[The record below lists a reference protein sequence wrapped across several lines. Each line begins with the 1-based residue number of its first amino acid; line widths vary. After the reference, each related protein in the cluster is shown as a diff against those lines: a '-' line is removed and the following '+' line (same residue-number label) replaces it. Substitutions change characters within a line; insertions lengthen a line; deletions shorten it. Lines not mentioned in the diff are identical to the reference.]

1 MIQTPVQN
9 FTKIWEGHLER
20 KFFTN
25 WSLLQGMTHIKNDVR
40 NIISSE
46 MSNLYAKYL
55 SIVRFIKKCMHI
67 YLINFLW
74 SFFTI
79 HEVLWNTLLIAKSW
93 GLQKSTRIERLHL
106 PFTIFF
112 FFFLILIWTFKG
124 QGNHVFLLSFSLY
137 IFYQFP
143 LFFLCLPQKYQY
155 FKKIIFAKNC
165 KSIKRAAFKVALK

>member
-1 MIQTPVQN
+1 MMS
-9 FTKIWEGHLER
+9 E
-20 KFFTN
+20 
-25 WSLLQGMTHIKNDVR
+25 
-40 NIISSE
+40 ISYLVKCLICMQS
-46 MSNLYAKYL
+46 L

-79 HEVLWNTLLIAKSW
+79 HEVHWNTLLIAKSW

-112 FFFLILIWTFKG
+112 FFFILICTFKG
-124 QGNHVFLLSFSLY
+124 QDNLVFLLSFSLY
-137 IFYQFP
+137 ILYQFP

-155 FKKIIFAKNC
+155 FKKIIFPKNC
-165 KSIKRAAFKVALK
+165 KSIKRARFKVALK